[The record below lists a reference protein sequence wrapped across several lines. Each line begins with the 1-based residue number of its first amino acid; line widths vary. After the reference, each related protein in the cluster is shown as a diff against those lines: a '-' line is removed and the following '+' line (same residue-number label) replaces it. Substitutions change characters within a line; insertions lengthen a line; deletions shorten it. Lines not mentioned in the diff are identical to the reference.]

1 MVDDP
6 TTHGGEGQYGTTDI
20 WNAITGTFT
29 DLIHGTGDYLQEKFF
44 GDRNRNNDEAYHRD
58 WQGQAPTG
66 QDLNGKGPS
75 NYKGFQFDSITAMWV
90 VGAVGAVAVLAYILK
105 R

>member
-6 TTHGGEGQYGTTDI
+6 TIHGGEGQYGTTDI
-20 WNAITGTFT
+20 WNAITGTFS
-29 DLIHGTGDYLQEKFF
+29 DLINGAGDYLQEKFF
-44 GDRNRNNDEAYHRD
+44 GDKNSGQDQPYHDD
-58 WQGQAPTG
+58 WTNAPPPG
-66 QDLNGKGPS
+66 QDLNGGGPS